1 MPGADAPENREN
13 VMSPAEQ
20 RRGPRTRGHTALGR
34 LPSTDAFDT
43 PKKKSPLTLDERK
56 LVLFLL
62 VSLADDRGSLA
73 RTRRRL
79 VGAFGGRE
87 GHWCA
92 GKSEDALLH
101 LLAKSVGQGATSPP
115 PWERIVEMVGVA
127 VPRASR
133 SVVLGQAAA
142 LFARSIGWDVPVRG
156 YDGPF
161 SVPGWIGE
169 PVVTVEMIVEGL
181 ATGTGEPGR
190 DVRRADP
197 GPAVPAPRVPPRP
210 EGPAEGGSPRGAIAR
225 PAGSAAAHPLDD
237 PVALRKVMLGI
248 SGAARRLDAQVE
260 ALRASLN
267 SHQIANWKLRSEN
280 QRQRSLL
287 EQLLREKYPG
297 ASTETIRQL
306 IAEQLRSII
315 TADPPESRPLHG

>member
-1 MPGADAPENREN
+1 MNPG
-13 VMSPAEQ
+13 EQ
-20 RRGPRTRGHTALGR
+20 RRGPRTRGRTALGR

-79 VGAFGGRE
+79 VGTFGGRE

-115 PWERIVEMVGVA
+115 PWERIVDMVGVA
-127 VPRASR
+127 VPRTSR

-142 LFARSIGWDVPVRG
+142 LFARSIGWDAPVRG

-161 SVPGWIGE
+161 SVPGWIAE
-169 PVVTVEMIVEGL
+169 PVVTVEMIVEGW
-181 ATGTGEPGR
+181 ATGTGKPGR
-190 DVRRADP
+190 DGRRADP
-197 GPAVPAPRVPPRP
+197 RPAVPAPRVPPRP
-210 EGPAEGGSPRGAIAR
+210 EGPPEGGAPRGVTGR

-297 ASTETIRQL
+297 ASTDTIRQL